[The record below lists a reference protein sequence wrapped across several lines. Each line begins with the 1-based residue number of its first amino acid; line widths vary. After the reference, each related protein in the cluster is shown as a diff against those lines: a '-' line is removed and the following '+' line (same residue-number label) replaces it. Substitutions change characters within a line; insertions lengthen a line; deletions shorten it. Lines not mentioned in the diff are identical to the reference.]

1 MNNHI
6 EVEMVANEVLSQY
19 ESENALDVC
28 FKLVRDSK
36 KKKEK
41 EFWMKVMTNLHNKI
55 SIM

>member
-6 EVEMVANEVLSQY
+6 EVEMVANDVLSQY
-19 ESENALDVC
+19 EPENALDVC

-41 EFWMKVMTNLHNKI
+41 DFWMKVMTNLHNKI

>member
-6 EVEMVANEVLSQY
+6 EVEMVANDVLSQY
-19 ESENALDVC
+19 EPENALDVC
-28 FKLVRDSK
+28 FKFVRDSK